1 MSIAHRTT
9 HCFAFCFLLA
19 GIMCLF
25 PDVSFASG
33 VSEFET
39 PFNAVMNTITGPVGK
54 SISIVLLAAAGIVY
68 WWRREDLEG
77 GFKIFLQSVMA
88 ISFISFSS
96 SIVGSLFTFSSG
108 AMI

>member
-19 GIMCLF
+19 GIMSLF

-54 SISIVLLAAAGIVY
+54 SISITLLAAAGIVY
-68 WWRREDLEG
+68 WWRRG
-77 GFKIFLQSVMA
+77 GTWKADSR
-88 ISFISFSS
+88 FSS
-96 SIVGSLFTFSSG
+96 SRSWPSVSSAFPPASLEACSSSPPVP
-108 AMI
+108 